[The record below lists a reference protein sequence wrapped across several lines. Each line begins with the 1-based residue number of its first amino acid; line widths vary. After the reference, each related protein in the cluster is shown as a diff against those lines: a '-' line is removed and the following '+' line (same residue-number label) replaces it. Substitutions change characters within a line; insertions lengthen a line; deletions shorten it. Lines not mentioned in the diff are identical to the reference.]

1 MKREGRQHGMVRSHW
16 ILPSPLNR
24 GPEARYVTRFD
35 SPPTA
40 GLFVKVANK
49 PTNHS
54 KFTGKCTMSRCN
66 CCHLHPSCKSKD
78 KTKGTHKLKHSPI
91 MDRPSSTIF
100 GLSATGLL
108 DHLSNNVYVDNDIED
123 ENDHDAAYDQNNN
136 DPICISEIQ
145 IQVDQVVDENDV
157 HVAYDQNNNDPTC
170 ISEIQIQ
177 VDQVEDEN
185 EDWFLVE
192 LSS

>member
-1 MKREGRQHGMVRSHW
+1 MKREGRQHGMVRSYW
-16 ILPSPLNR
+16 IQPSSLNPR
-24 GPEARYVTRFD
+24 SEARYVNRFD

-54 KFTGKCTMSRCN
+54 KFTGKCTMPRCN
-66 CCHLHPSCKSKD
+66 SCHLNPSCKSKD

-91 MDRPSSTIF
+91 VDRPRSTFF
-100 GLSATGLL
+100 GLSATELL
-108 DHLSNNVYVDNDIED
+108 NHLSNNAYIDHEIED
-123 ENDHDAAYDQNNN
+123 ESDDNVDYDENNN
-136 DPICISEIQ
+136 DPI
-145 IQVDQVVDENDV
+145 
-157 HVAYDQNNNDPTC
+157 H